1 MVQNRLNCWE
11 FLKCG
16 REPGGEKADR
26 LGICP
31 AAADVSFDGI
41 NSGKCGGRICWAVAG
56 TFCGGN
62 IQGTFAEK
70 RDSCLSCDFFKL
82 VQTEEGT
89 ANLRTKFLRFVSLD
103 SKHSLLNDM
112 AYKHI
117 KKGARFITQGEVGDA
132 AYIIQRG
139 SCLVIVEKDGEQH
152 PVGHRGEG
160 DIVGIMSILTGE
172 PRSAHVEAET
182 DMDLWVLNKTQ
193 FDDLSQKDPEMMDFL
208 YELVADRFDSK
219 RPTADRTIGK
229 YIATDIIGRGAY
241 SIVYKGVHSELNMP
255 VAIKMMRHDLVV
267 NSDFLSGFRN
277 EAKII
282 AGLNH
287 ENIIRVYDIEERFR
301 TVFIIMEYLEG
312 ESLKDMLLR
321 LKSIPPMLAADFLIQ
336 ICYGLYYAH
345 CGGIVHRDINTLN
358 IFVQPNDRL
367 KIIDFGLA
375 CPIGTD
381 DFHMGGAFAYLAPE
395 LFDGEPA
402 NQQSDIYALGITA
415 YEMITGEMPYSEDNA
430 SLLMKMHRTQDI
442 PDPAKKVLDLPQ
454 ALRRFILKACRRSP
468 AERYRDVSQALEDL
482 QPLARAIA
490 PVHQHQRSAKQKMTT
505 LFLSYDD
512 DHQQELNRLLEEFR
526 LKVSKLGANLKTD
539 DS

>member
-16 REPGGEKADR
+16 REPGGEKADL

-182 DMDLWVLNKTQ
+182 DMDLWVLNM
-193 FDDLSQKDPEMMDFL
+193 S
-208 YELVADRFDSK
+208 
-219 RPTADRTIGK
+219 
-229 YIATDIIGRGAY
+229 
-241 SIVYKGVHSELNMP
+241 
-255 VAIKMMRHDLVV
+255 V
-267 NSDFLSGFRN
+267 NL
-277 EAKII
+277 
-282 AGLNH
+282 
-287 ENIIRVYDIEERFR
+287 
-301 TVFIIMEYLEG
+301 
-312 ESLKDMLLR
+312 ML
-321 LKSIPPMLAADFLIQ
+321 I
-336 ICYGLYYAH
+336 
-345 CGGIVHRDINTLN
+345 
-358 IFVQPNDRL
+358 
-367 KIIDFGLA
+367 
-375 CPIGTD
+375 
-381 DFHMGGAFAYLAPE
+381 
-395 LFDGEPA
+395 
-402 NQQSDIYALGITA
+402 
-415 YEMITGEMPYSEDNA
+415 
-430 SLLMKMHRTQDI
+430 
-442 PDPAKKVLDLPQ
+442 
-454 ALRRFILKACRRSP
+454 
-468 AERYRDVSQALEDL
+468 
-482 QPLARAIA
+482 
-490 PVHQHQRSAKQKMTT
+490 
-505 LFLSYDD
+505 
-512 DHQQELNRLLEEFR
+512 
-526 LKVSKLGANLKTD
+526 
-539 DS
+539 